1 MCWLAAL
8 FLVASLGLAV
18 RPALAQQSAP
28 VTIQLSPEDA
38 ARGQYGAQHNFYFLP
53 PGKTGEENYQSAGF
67 FGAKLRPYLAG
78 HAQALQQLDNYKT
91 QKTLYLADRIL
102 LVGSAVLYGSQV
114 FGHGDIQYANS
125 TQIAA
130 GGLFVTSLVATLF
143 INRHT
148 NEYLKQAVDD
158 YNTAPPGRHGTVWPR
173 LRPAGVGVVAQGG
186 HPVLGLRWRL

>member
-1 MCWLAAL
+1 M
-8 FLVASLGLAV
+8 VASLGLAV